1 MFKWFECK
9 VRFEREQ
16 QDGAIKSTEEAYL
29 VDAMS
34 FTEAEARITLE
45 MKPFVTSEFEVKNIN
60 NVRITEIVNLHE
72 DYSDNKFFKSKVIY
86 KTIDE
91 KKGIEEAARIARY
104 SAFNDIIRGRSDIS
118 TIAVA
123 HNMSDNAETVIFN
136 LLRGSGTRGAAGIR
150 PVRDNIVRPL
160 ISVNKSDIVAALEY
174 VDFYYVTD
182 STNTSTYY
190 TRNYIRHKI
199 VPKLAHINDDP
210 ERMLKR
216 FSDNARSDDDFITS
230 LAVGFVAERNII

>member
-91 KKGIEEAARIARY
+91 KKGIEKK
-104 SAFNDIIRGRSDIS
+104 
-118 TIAVA
+118 T
-123 HNMSDNAETVIFN
+123 
-136 LLRGSGTRGAAGIR
+136 SGTMYVKAADIKQAL
-150 PVRDNIVRPL
+150 DEL
-160 ISVNKSDIVAALEY
+160 I
-174 VDFYYVTD
+174 
-182 STNTSTYY
+182 
-190 TRNYIRHKI
+190 
-199 VPKLAHINDDP
+199 
-210 ERMLKR
+210 
-216 FSDNARSDDDFITS
+216 
-230 LAVGFVAERNII
+230 

>member
-60 NVRITEIVNLHE
+60 NVRITEIVHLHE

-91 KKGIEEAARIARY
+91 KKGIEKKTSGTMYVKAADIKQALDELIKYMDKGGSDYEIA
-104 SAFNDIIRGRSDIS
+104 NI
-118 TIAVA
+118 
-123 HNMSDNAETVIFN
+123 AETAIMDVFEYAVMEKKDPDAPLGN
-136 LLRGSGTRGAAGIR
+136 SNA
-150 PVRDNIVRPL
+150 PVPP
-160 ISVNKSDIVAALEY
+160 SVE
-174 VDFYYVTD
+174 
-182 STNTSTYY
+182 
-190 TRNYIRHKI
+190 
-199 VPKLAHINDDP
+199 
-210 ERMLKR
+210 E
-216 FSDNARSDDDFITS
+216 
-230 LAVGFVAERNII
+230 